1 MDYSNKTC
9 KELIAICKD
18 KNIKGYSGKKKDEI
32 ILLLNNTPN
41 SSNQIILHLDNCNTN
56 YPTFVEVTT
65 NWKKFTKEEM
75 PKFLK
80 DNLDRLAPN
89 KTKSVV

>member
-41 SSNQIILHLDNCNTN
+41 SSNQIILQ
-56 YPTFVEVTT
+56 
-65 NWKKFTKEEM
+65 
-75 PKFLK
+75 
-80 DNLDRLAPN
+80 
-89 KTKSVV
+89 